1 MKRYSVAHVR
11 ERLADVLDEADAGGT
26 IVIERRGVRYVLRL
40 QENQQPRRADRVRPA
55 IEVLDPSVADGQWEW
70 TMSAKGVRF
79 SGRRRS

>member
-40 QENQQPRRADRVRPA
+40 QENEPLKRTNRARPA
-55 IEVLDPSVADGQWEW
+55 IETLDPSVAAGQWQW

-79 SGRRRS
+79 SGRRR

>member
-26 IVIERRGVRYVLRL
+26 VIIERRGVRYVLRL
-40 QENQQPRRADRVRPA
+40 QENAPPKRTGQTRSV
-55 IEVLDPSVADGQWEW
+55 IETLDPSVAAGQWQW